1 MDADF
6 YLETGAFS
14 KCVSNRQSINPAFYY
29 LVLLNFQA
37 RQAPVLADKTKDYVG
52 LTLWKL
58 RTQCSF
64 D

>member
-6 YLETGAFS
+6 YLETGTFS
-14 KCVSNRQSINPAFYY
+14 KCDSNCQITNPTFYY

-37 RQAPVLADKTKDYVG
+37 RQAPVLADETKDYIG

-58 RTQCSF
+58 RAQCSF